1 MIILKKHKSD
11 IENYLELLGRLDYQ
25 ELEMLLND
33 LYKFE
38 ADELFIQFTE
48 MELLSRSKNFF

>member
-1 MIILKKHKSD
+1 MKKNKTD
-11 IENYLELLGRLDYQ
+11 IENYLELLSRLDYQ

-33 LYKFE
+33 LYQFE

-48 MELLSRSKNFF
+48 MELLSRSKYLF